1 MEAEG
6 LLHRVLVSQDAGWY
20 HVGQPHGR
28 AFPTYETAFT
38 EFIPKI
44 RAAGFT
50 EENVHTLF
58 IDALPKPFRS
68 LFERKRCEARGE
80 VGFRFKSHE

>member
-1 MEAEG
+1 MKDEG
-6 LLHRVLVSQDAGWY
+6 LLHRVLVSQDAGWF
-20 HVGQPHGR
+20 HVGQPHGG
-28 AFPTYETAFT
+28 AFRTYETVFT

-58 IDALPKPFRS
+58 IDSPAKAFSISVRT
-68 LFERKRCEARGE
+68 KAM
-80 VGFRFKSHE
+80 